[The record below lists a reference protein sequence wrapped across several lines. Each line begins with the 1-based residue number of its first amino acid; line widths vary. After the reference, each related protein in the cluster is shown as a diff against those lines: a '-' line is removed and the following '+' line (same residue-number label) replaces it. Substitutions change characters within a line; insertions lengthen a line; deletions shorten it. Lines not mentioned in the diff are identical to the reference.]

1 VTGSAVGLITAGSL
15 SDHIGLG
22 PAIALMGVPSLVA
35 AALLIPRLPESAARS
50 LDEVSPSE
58 V

>member
-1 VTGSAVGLITAGSL
+1 VGLLVAGSL
-15 SDHIGLG
+15 SDGMGLG
-22 PAIALMGVPSLVA
+22 PAIAILGVPSLVA
-35 AALLIPRLPESAARS
+35 AAFLIPRLPESAARS